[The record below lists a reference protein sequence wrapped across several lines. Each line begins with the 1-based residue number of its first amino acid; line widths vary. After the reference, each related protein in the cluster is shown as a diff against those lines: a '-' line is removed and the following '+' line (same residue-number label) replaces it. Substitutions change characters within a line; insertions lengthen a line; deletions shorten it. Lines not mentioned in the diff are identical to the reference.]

1 MNQIQSTP
9 FKKNLLLFVF
19 SIVFTLLLNSCAT
32 KVNFAVSTI
41 APAAVGHVKI
51 KKDKNNNYA
60 LQITISNLAS
70 PERLQ
75 PTRRV
80 YIVWAQDAE
89 NNNKNVGQITTSTQR
104 LSKALKA
111 SLAAVTTFK
120 PVRVFITAEDDSN
133 IQYPGNQVVLT
144 TGQF

>member
-1 MNQIQSTP
+1 MGN
-9 FKKNLLLFVF
+9 
-19 SIVFTLLLNSCAT
+19 
-32 KVNFAVSTI
+32 
-41 APAAVGHVKI
+41 VKI

-60 LQITISNLAS
+60 LQITVSNLAS

-75 PTRRV
+75 PPRRV